1 MADFRRWRKEKL
13 VQGHPEIHVTL
24 SRMNNRNVV
33 IMASGF
39 LKVNQVLHFMPFSQ
53 FLYFLSVL
61 SSSRTTAVPTPLT
74 VLLLLFG

>member
-13 VQGHPEIHVTL
+13 VQGDPEIHVTL
-24 SRMNNRNVV
+24 SRLNTRNVV
-33 IMASGF
+33 MASGF
-39 LKVNQVLHFMPFSQ
+39 LKVNQVLHFMPFNQ